1 MTALQDLRPV
11 HGKPLKKN
19 PYPGI
24 VLVVILHV
32 VGIYALASGLAS
44 KTVDLLRGNIKAVVT
59 TEEVKDDVP
68 PPPPPPD
75 FKPPPVNAIA
85 PEVTI
90 DLAAAPPPPVTTAI
104 TNTPPPPPA
113 PPAPVVQAPPPPPPP
128 PPPPTPPVATT
139 SHAVT
144 ADDYPPVSIRLQE
157 QGKVGI
163 KYTIAADG
171 SVTECA
177 VVGTSG
183 KPRLD
188 DAACKM
194 VQKRWKFKPAT
205 QDGKAVAVSVPAEV
219 IFALK

>member
-1 MTALQDLRPV
+1 M
-11 HGKPLKKN
+11 
-19 PYPGI
+19 
-24 VLVVILHV
+24 LVFHAFA
-32 VGIYALASGLAS
+32 IYALATGLANS
-44 KTVDLLRGNIKAVVT
+44 TVALLKENLKAVVT
-59 TEEVKDDVP
+59 TEEVKTDLP

-75 FKPPPVNAIA
+75 FKPPPVVSIA

-90 DLAAAPPPPVTTAI
+90 DLAQAPPAPVTTAI

-113 PPAPVVQAPPPPPPP
+113 PPAPVAVAPPPPPP
-128 PPPPTPPVATT
+128 PPPPTPAQPTT
-139 SHAVT
+139 SHQVT

-157 QGKVGI
+157 QGKVAI

-177 VVGTSG
+177 VVTGSG

-188 DAACKM
+188 DAACTM
-194 VQKRWKFKPAT
+194 VKKRWKFKPAT
-205 QDGKAVAVSVPAEV
+205 QDGKPVAVSLPAEV

>member
-1 MTALQDLRPV
+1 MTALQELRPV
-11 HGKPLKKN
+11 HGKPIKKN
-19 PYPGI
+19 RWPGI
-24 VLVVILHV
+24 IFVLVFHAFA
-32 VGIYALASGLAS
+32 IYALATGLANS
-44 KTVDLLRGNIKAVVT
+44 TVALLRENLKAVVT
-59 TEEVKDDVP
+59 TEEVKNDVP

-75 FKPPPVNAIA
+75 FKPPPVVSIA

-90 DLAAAPPPPVTTAI
+90 DLAQAPPAPVTTAI

-113 PPAPVVQAPPPPPPP
+113 PPAPVAVAPPPPPP
-128 PPPPTPPVATT
+128 PPPPTPAQPTT
-139 SHAVT
+139 SHQVT

-157 QGKVGI
+157 QGKVAI

-177 VVGTSG
+177 VVTGSG

-188 DAACKM
+188 DAACTM
-194 VQKRWKFKPAT
+194 VKKRWKFKPAT
-205 QDGKAVAVSVPAEV
+205 QDGKPVAVSLPAEV